1 MNTKEMLI
9 RQLDRVFNGPAWHGP
24 SVVETLNQITEAHT
38 LNKFK
43 DSHTLIQ
50 LIAHMATWRR
60 FVIERLNGN
69 GAFDVTEEQNFVT
82 PTDLLETIQLLKNTQ
97 QELVMAIEN
106 FPEERLKDKVDSRNY
121 SFQTMLHGILH
132 HDLYHLGQIGLL
144 KR

>member
-1 MNTKEMLI
+1 MDKKEMI
-9 RQLDRVFNGPAWHGP
+9 VRQLDRVFNGPAWHGP
-24 SVVETLNQITEAHT
+24 SIIETLDQITEAHAQ
-38 LNKFK
+38 NKFK

-69 GAFDVTEEQNFVT
+69 AAFDVSEEQNFGA
-82 PTDLLETIQLLKNTQ
+82 PASLQATIQQLKDTQ
-97 QELVMAIEN
+97 QELVKAIEN
-106 FPEERLKDKVDSRNY
+106 FPEERLKDKVDTRNY